1 MALSFSV
8 FQKPSGLLM
17 RKPFLLKISVA
28 AIVILLVIGW
38 VLFSEWREP
47 EEKKTSPSLKIVPEK
62 VDVKADDVFFTE
74 VGRGDVRYEIRAKTV
89 TYQKKDNTADLED
102 VRVKIIMPSRQVY
115 TITADRGSYDTNKKD
130 ISMTGHVA
138 VKSDDGTLVTT
149 DRLFYTDAEK
159 KIHTTSPVT
168 MINRDIEVRG
178 VGLRLF
184 VDKRQLTLLSQVKA
198 TISSRQPR

>member
-1 MALSFSV
+1 
-8 FQKPSGLLM
+8 
-17 RKPFLLKISVA
+17 
-28 AIVILLVIGW
+28 
-38 VLFSEWREP
+38 
-47 EEKKTSPSLKIVPEK
+47 
-62 VDVKADDVFFTE
+62 
-74 VGRGDVRYEIRAKTV
+74 
-89 TYQKKDNTADLED
+89 
-102 VRVKIIMPSRQVY
+102 MPSRQAY
-115 TITADRGSYDTNKKD
+115 TITADRWSYDTNKKD

>member
-1 MALSFSV
+1 
-8 FQKPSGLLM
+8 
-17 RKPFLLKISVA
+17 LLKISVA